1 MTPPRVLLVA
11 NPTAQSGRMR
21 ALLADTLRTFARNDG
36 RMLAGA
42 TAFFA
47 LVSVA
52 PMFLI
57 ALVLAGALTGE
68 QRAHH
73 ELLRGVRLWV
83 GSDAA
88 MALGSM
94 LDNVRRSHSGS
105 EVTVLS
111 VVVIAWGAT
120 RLFSHLQRALDHL
133 WGVRL
138 RHDAVLRRHA
148 FGQARRR
155 LVSFSLVLVCSVG
168 LLASVVL
175 RTAIV
180 ATGHLFGMTARLHWR
195 IFDHVL
201 SFGVVT
207 LLFGLIFRVLPSVR
221 IGWRQA
227 AGPTTPRRSS
237 SSARRS
243 SRRGRA
249 TGATPCCPPTTP
261 SRWARSG
268 EPHPRC
274 RAALSMNGE
283 GFTKVLRF
291 STNSAGEREPSPFM
305 ERAARQ
311 RG

>member
-227 AGPTTPRRSS
+227 AEGALVTSGLFTVGRVAMAAWLGRKSLSS
-237 SSARRS
+237 TFGAAGSVVLLLLWTYYSAQIFFL
-243 SRRGRA
+243 
-249 TGATPCCPPTTP
+249 GA
-261 SRWARSG
+261 S
-268 EPHPRC
+268 
-274 RAALSMNGE
+274 
-283 GFTKVLRF
+283 FI
-291 STNSAGEREPSPFM
+291 
-305 ERAARQ
+305 AARARH
-311 RG
+311 RGDPLLPADDAVAMGEIG

>member
-1 MTPPRVLLVA
+1 V
-11 NPTAQSGRMR
+11 R
-21 ALLADTLRTFARNDG
+21 ALIADTLRTFSRNDG

-73 ELLRGVRLWV
+73 ELLHGLRLWV
-83 GSDAA
+83 GRDAA
-88 MALGSM
+88 QALGSM
-94 LDNVRRSHSGS
+94 LDNVRASQSGS

-111 VVVIAWGAT
+111 VAVIAWGAT

-138 RHDAVLRRHA
+138 RQDPVMRRSALR
-148 FGQARRR
+148 QARRR

-168 LLASVVL
+168 LLTSVAL

-180 ATGHLFGMTARLHWR
+180 ATGHLFGMSARLHWR
-195 IFDHVL
+195 VFDHVL
-201 SFGVVT
+201 SFAVVT

-227 AGPTTPRRSS
+227 TEGALVTSGLFTVGRLAVAAWLGRKSLDSTFGAAGSVVLIMLWTYY
-237 SSARRS
+237 SAQIFFL
-243 SRRGRA
+243 
-249 TGATPCCPPTTP
+249 GA
-261 SRWARSG
+261 S
-268 EPHPRC
+268 
-274 RAALSMNGE
+274 
-283 GFTKVLRF
+283 FI
-291 STNSAGEREPSPFM
+291 
-305 ERAARQ
+305 AARA
-311 RG
+311 RHKGDPLLPDEDAVAMGELG